1 MGEGP
6 CERQEGS
13 GQPLEVRHLKG
24 GSEIADEETTQDLA
38 QLTWRNSGSGDGN
51 TLEVADGLSS
61 QK

>member
-1 MGEGP
+1 MEVGEGP

-38 QLTWRNSGSGDGN
+38 QL
-51 TLEVADGLSS
+51 
-61 QK
+61 